1 MSRDY
6 EIKVEAPLPRIWQV
20 RHLTEED
27 YDTIVKHQEERLD
40 ELSSSGPEY
49 LLEQKGIY

>member
-1 MSRDY
+1 M
-6 EIKVEAPLPRIWQV
+6 KVEAPLPRTWQV

-27 YDTIVKHQEERLD
+27 YNTVVKHQEERLD

-49 LLEQKGIY
+49 PLEQKGIY